1 MCTYSCHTV
10 VWQKLI
16 QHCKAIIPQFL
27 KNLKRGM
34 CILMALVRDCT
45 SLSEGGVLG
54 KDHLIFCYL
63 FMQDIKLKAV

>member
-1 MCTYSCHTV
+1 
-10 VWQKLI
+10 
-16 QHCKAIIPQFL
+16 
-27 KNLKRGM
+27 M

-63 FMQDIKLKAV
+63 FMQDIKLKAVWINSFRYIIGEYKAEPFYSFKS